1 MGSDAMTLVFWML
14 SFKPTI
20 SLSSFTFIKR
30 LFSSSF
36 SAIRAVSSAYLR
48 LLIFLPAILIPA
60 CWESIDYKYKDWF
73 LDSRF
78 YCIYLYVCFTPVPL
92 YPDYWRTH
100 WPCVLSRFSRVW
112 LFVNLWT
119 VACQSS
125 LSIGFSW
132 QESWSGLPFPPP
144 GDLPHSGTETAS
156 PALQADSLL
165 LSHHGSRT
173 L

>member
-1 MGSDAMTLVFWML
+1 MIFIFWML
-14 SFKPTI
+14 SFKPAF
-20 SLSSFTFIKR
+20 SLSYFTFIKR
-30 LFSSSF
+30 LFTSSSL
-36 SAIRAVSSAYLR
+36 SAIMVLSSAYLR

-60 CWESIDYKYKDWF
+60 CWESIDYKYEDWF

-78 YCIYLYVCFTPVPL
+78 YCIYVYVCFMPVPL

-100 WPCVLSRFSRVW
+100 CACVLSRFSRVW

-119 VACQSS
+119 VACQSP

-144 GDLPHSGTETAS
+144 GNLPDPGIGPGS
-156 PALQADSLL
+156 PAGRLFSIWAPSVL
-165 LSHHGSRT
+165 
-173 L
+173 